1 MDEKY
6 LEVSNLNVKYG
17 DIQVL
22 WDVSFHAKKGE
33 IVAIV
38 GSNGAGKSTT
48 VKTCAGLVKA
58 DSGSI
63 RINGSDLAGKSCR
76 QFIDAG
82 MILVPE
88 GRQLFPGM
96 TVYENLE
103 MGVSSKEAKAKKK
116 DSLDKIFT
124 WFPKLKERSGQLAGT
139 LSGGEQQMVA
149 FSRGMMGLPKL
160 LMLDEPSL
168 GLAPNIVDNIFGIAK
183 DIARDSGLTIIL
195 VEQDVRKALRI
206 ANKGYVLENGQI
218 TIEGTAE
225 QLMNDP
231 EVKKAYLG
239 F

>member
-6 LEVSNLNVKYG
+6 FEVSNLNVKYG

-33 IVAIV
+33 IVAVV

-48 VKTCAGLVKA
+48 VKTCAGLVKPE
-58 DSGSI
+58 SGSI
-63 RINGSDLAGKSCR
+63 CINGENLAGKGCR

-103 MGVSSKEAKAKKK
+103 MGASSKEAKMKKK
-116 DSLDKIFT
+116 DTIEKIFT
-124 WFPKLKERSGQLAGT
+124 WFPKLKERSKQLAGT

-149 FSRGMMGLPKL
+149 FSL
-160 LMLDEPSL
+160 SL
-168 GLAPNIVDNIFGIAK
+168 IHI
-183 DIARDSGLTIIL
+183 
-195 VEQDVRKALRI
+195 
-206 ANKGYVLENGQI
+206 
-218 TIEGTAE
+218 
-225 QLMNDP
+225 
-231 EVKKAYLG
+231 
-239 F
+239 

>member
-48 VKTCAGLVKA
+48 VKSCAGLVKA

-63 RINGSDLAGKSCR
+63 RINGNDLAGKGCR

-116 DSLDKIFT
+116 DSLEKIFT

-168 GLAPNIVDNIFGIAK
+168 GLAPNIVDNIFSIAK
-183 DIARDSGLTIIL
+183 EIARDSGLTIIL

>member
-1 MDEKY
+1 MSEKY
-6 LEVSNLNVKYG
+6 FEVEKLNVKYG

-22 WDVSFHAKKGE
+22 WDVNFYAERAE
-33 IVAIV
+33 IIAIV

-48 VKTCAGLVKA
+48 VKTCAGLIRPE
-58 DSGSI
+58 SGSI
-63 RINGSDLAGKSCR
+63 KIGGKEIVGGNCR
-76 QFIDAG
+76 QFIDEG
-82 MILVPE
+82 LILVPE

-103 MGVSSKEAKAKKK
+103 MGASSKEAKAKKK
-116 DSLDKIFT
+116 ETIEKIFT
-124 WFPKLKERSGQLAGT
+124 WFPKLKERQKQLAGT

-168 GLAPNIVDNIFGIAK
+168 GLAPNIVDNIFSIAK
-183 DIARDSGLTIIL
+183 EITEESGLTIIL

-206 ANKGYVLENGQI
+206 ANRGYVLENGQVTI
-218 TIEGTAE
+218 TGTAE

>member
-6 LEVSNLNVKYG
+6 FEVSNLNVKYG

-33 IVAIV
+33 IVAVV

-48 VKTCAGLVKA
+48 VKTCAGLVKPE
-58 DSGSI
+58 SGSI
-63 RINGSDLAGKSCR
+63 CINGENLAGKGCR

-103 MGVSSKEAKAKKK
+103 MGASSKEAKMKKK
-116 DSLDKIFT
+116 DTIEKIFT
-124 WFPKLKERSGQLAGT
+124 WFPKLKERSKQLAGT

-149 FSRGMMGLPKL
+149 FSRGMMGLLKL

-168 GLAPNIVDNIFGIAK
+168 GLAPNIVDNIFSIADNIAK
-183 DIARDSGLTIIL
+183 DSGLTIIL
-195 VEQDVRKALRI
+195 VEQDVRKAVRI
-206 ANKGYVLENGQI
+206 ANKGYVLENGQV

>member
-6 LEVSNLNVKYG
+6 FEVSNLNVKYG

-33 IVAIV
+33 IVAVV

-48 VKTCAGLVKA
+48 VKTCAGLVKPEN
-58 DSGSI
+58 GSI
-63 RINGSDLAGKSCR
+63 CINGENLAGKGCR

-103 MGVSSKEAKAKKK
+103 MGASSKEAKMKKK
-116 DSLDKIFT
+116 DTIEKIFT
-124 WFPKLKERSGQLAGT
+124 WFPKLKERSKQLAGT

-168 GLAPNIVDNIFGIAK
+168 GLAPNIVDNIFSIADNIAK
-183 DIARDSGLTIIL
+183 DSGLTIIL

-206 ANKGYVLENGQI
+206 ANKGYVLENGQV